1 MAAGAAGAKGGRA
14 EKGTARSFH
23 GMTFYATSPPRAVPR
38 AVGGGG
44 HRARGAAWASCGI
57 LLRFAVFAVL
67 AVATAA
73 AAMGGGFM
81 MAVREPEAVLAGG
94 GAATHRSLDAAS
106 VSKAGALGGGP
117 LASAPH
123 SSLALSP
130 RTRAPPSVR
139 PRDARRHLPRDQ
151 ASSRRRRRHSDGSGT
166 RGHGAT
172 SASVA
177 PRSGPSSQG
186 RRPPGLTVAGA
197 HQSGTLAHWPAF
209 CAGRTDIISYNASTT
224 TRSLLSNTSSWAGC
238 PLFNY

>member
-106 VSKAGALGGGP
+106 VSKAGALGR
-117 LASAPH
+117 
-123 SSLALSP
+123 SLPP
-130 RTRAPPSVR
+130 RTRPSHSRPALAPSPPFAPETPVDTYLATRLPLGAGGDIRTAPAREDTAPP
-139 PRDARRHLPRDQ
+139 
-151 ASSRRRRRHSDGSGT
+151 
-166 RGHGAT
+166 
-172 SASVA
+172 
-177 PRSGPSSQG
+177 
-186 RRPPGLTVAGA
+186 RRPSRLGVGPPVRDGD
-197 HQSGTLAHWPAF
+197 PP
-209 CAGRTDIISYNASTT
+209 D
-224 TRSLLSNTSSWAGC
+224 
-238 PLFNY
+238 